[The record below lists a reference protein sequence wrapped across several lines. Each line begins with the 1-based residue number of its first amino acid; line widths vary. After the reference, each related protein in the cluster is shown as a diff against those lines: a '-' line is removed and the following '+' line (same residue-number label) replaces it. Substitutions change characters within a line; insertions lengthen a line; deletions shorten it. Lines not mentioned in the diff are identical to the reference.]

1 MPLSSIA
8 PAKQSLCR
16 NAKSTRLHW
25 GPADCTC
32 VFSAPNPIGVLNG
45 VQRNAAQ
52 VEIQKRASASVP
64 AIATFCELSHHS
76 EMESA
81 PQPPPPA
88 YTPRVPP
95 KTQKPPENV
104 LHTYTRTLYISVL
117 FMGLLVAPWALIC
130 LLDTRSIGW
139 GYIAWNNVTGTIGED
154 TVATAEST
162 YRALTALNT
171 LAAAITVPVLSII
184 LCHAAVVLVQR
195 RHPDQKMNALEMLS
209 LADAPWSRITLSRTQ
224 FSKFG
229 FIAFAVIIIGRMIR
243 VIGTP
248 RQR

>member
-1 MPLSSIA
+1 MPRAPGFIGGLRIA
-8 PAKQSLCR
+8 
-16 NAKSTRLHW
+16 H
-25 GPADCTC
+25 
-32 VFSAPNPIGVLNG
+32 VFWTPNPIGVLNG
-45 VQRNAAQ
+45 SQRNAAQ
-52 VEIQKRASASVP
+52 VEIQKRALSCVP
-64 AIATFCELSHHS
+64 AIVPFRELSHHS

-95 KTQKPPENV
+95 KTQEPPENV
-104 LHTYTRTLYISVL
+104 LHSYKRTFYLSVF

-130 LLDTRSIGW
+130 LLDMRSIGW
-139 GYIAWNNVTGTIGED
+139 GYIAWDNVSGTIGED

-162 YRALTALNT
+162 YRALTTLNT

-195 RHPDQKMNALEMLS
+195 RHPNQKMTALEMLS
-209 LADAPWSRITLSRTQ
+209 LADAPWSRISLSRTQ
-224 FSKFG
+224 SSKFG
-229 FIAFAVIIIGRMIR
+229 FIALVVIIIGRMIT
-243 VIGTP
+243 VTKFP